1 MIAKGRT
8 VPMRILYN
16 NDRPQYL
23 FGRRNRK
30 SLFAAIV
37 PLLSGKEQKNPGD
50 VVGLDLRDMRR
61 ASTGRPSSFQC
72 AHVVNACD
80 QITY

>member
-1 MIAKGRT
+1 
-8 VPMRILYN
+8 MRILYK

-37 PLLSGKEQKNPGD
+37 PLFSGREQKNRGT
-50 VVGLDLRDMRR
+50 L
-61 ASTGRPSSFQC
+61 
-72 AHVVNACD
+72 
-80 QITY
+80 